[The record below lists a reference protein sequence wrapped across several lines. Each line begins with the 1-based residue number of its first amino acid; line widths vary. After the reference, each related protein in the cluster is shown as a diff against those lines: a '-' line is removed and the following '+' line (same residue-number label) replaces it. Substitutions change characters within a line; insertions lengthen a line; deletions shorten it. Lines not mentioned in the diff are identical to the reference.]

1 MSRARDGGE
10 VRRLYQEVA
19 DQIRA
24 LIRSGQFPAQTRL
37 PAERDLA
44 QQLNVSRPS
53 LREALI
59 ALEIDGTVEIRM
71 GSGVYVLE
79 PSDRGPALTRALG
92 ESPTELMQARVAV
105 EGAVALLA
113 CARVSPSFLDRLGTI
128 GTAMVEAIEAG
139 QDPMAQDRAFHM
151 AIAEQTGNSV
161 LSRIVAF
168 LFDERFSRISARLSS
183 RYEDRRSWM
192 AAAEEHAAVLRAL
205 TARDSLSAQAAMTRH
220 LQLSAERWIDR

>member
-1 MSRARDGGE
+1 MGRARDGGE

-19 DQIRA
+19 DEIRA
-24 LIRSGQFPAQTRL
+24 LIRAGQFQPHTRL

-79 PSDRGPALTRALG
+79 PTDRGPTLTRALG

-113 CARVSPSFLDRLGTI
+113 CARVSPAFLDRLGGI
-128 GTAMVEAIEAG
+128 GAAMLGAIEAG
-139 QDPMAQDRAFHM
+139 IDPMAQDRAFHM

-161 LSRIVAF
+161 LSRIVAS

-183 RYEDRRSWM
+183 RYEDRRSWL
-192 AAAEEHAAVLRAL
+192 AAADEHAAILRAL
-205 TARDSLSAQAAMTRH
+205 GARDSLAAQAAMTRH